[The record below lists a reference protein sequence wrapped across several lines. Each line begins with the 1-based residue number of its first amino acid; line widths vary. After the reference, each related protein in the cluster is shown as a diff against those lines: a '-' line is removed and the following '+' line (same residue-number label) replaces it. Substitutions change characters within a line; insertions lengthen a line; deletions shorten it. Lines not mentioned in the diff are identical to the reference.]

1 MSLINVATS
10 LKLES
15 AERILEGTLAAARK
29 AGMFP
34 LTVAVLDAGGHLV
47 ALKREDGS
55 GTARADIALGKAHAA
70 LGMGISSRT
79 IAERLNDRPVFL
91 NAIAAATGGRFVPVP
106 GGVLILNEEGE
117 AVGAVGIS
125 GDNSDNDEIAALT
138 GIHGAGFKSH
148 PESAGGA

>member
-1 MSLINVATS
+1 MNLINVATS

-15 AERILEGTLAAARK
+15 AERILDGALAEARRS
-29 AGMFP
+29 GMLP
-34 LTVAVLDAGGHLV
+34 LTIAVLDAGGHLV

-79 IAERLNDRPVFL
+79 IGERLKERPAFL
-91 NAIAAATGGRFVPVP
+91 NAVAAATDGRFIAVP
-106 GGVLILNEEGE
+106 GGVLILNEGGE
-117 AVGAVGIS
+117 AIGAVGIS
-125 GDNSDNDEIAALT
+125 GDNSDNDEIAALA

-148 PESAGGA
+148 PEAAGGA